1 MTHRCILQIAL
12 LLCFSTTALS
22 TSYRLLQFQQR
33 SSSLACQKL
42 LLQLLQLPGM
52 PQHCLEERMDFK
64 VPDEI
69 KQPQQ
74 FQKEDAV
81 LVIYEMLQQIFCILR
96 RNFSS
101 TGWTETISEKNLL
114 AEVSRQMDRL
124 ETILGEIMEKEN
136 FTGVNMTILHLKK
149 YYLQIVQYLK
159 SKEYSNC
166 AWTVVRVE
174 ILRNFSFLN
183 HLTDYLHN

>member
-22 TSYRLLQFQQR
+22 TSYRLLRFQQR
-33 SSSLACQKL
+33 SSNLACKKL
-42 LLQLLQLPGM
+42 LWQLPGM
-52 PQHCLEERMDFK
+52 PQHCLEDRMDFE
-64 VPDEI
+64 VPEEI

-74 FQKEDAV
+74 FRKEDAV
-81 LVIYEMLQQIFCILR
+81 FIIYEMLQQIFGILR

-101 TGWTETISEKNLL
+101 TSWTETITENLL
-114 AEVSRQMDRL
+114 VEVYGQMDRL
-124 ETILGEIMEKEN
+124 ETILEEIMEKEN
-136 FTGVNMTILHLKK
+136 FTGVYMTILHLKK
-149 YYLQIVQYLK
+149 YYLRIMQYLK

-183 HLTDYLHN
+183 RLTDYLHN

>member
-1 MTHRCILQIAL
+1 MTHRCILQTAL

-22 TSYRLLQFQQR
+22 MSYRLLQFQQR
-33 SSSLACQKL
+33 SSNLACQKL
-42 LLQLLQLPGM
+42 LRRLPGM
-52 PQHCLEERMDFK
+52 PQHCLEDRMDFK
-64 VPDEI
+64 VPEEI

-74 FQKEDAV
+74 FRKEDAV
-81 LVIYEMLQQIFCILR
+81 LVTYEMLQQIFGILR

-101 TGWTETISEKNLL
+101 TGWTETITENLL
-114 AEVSRQMDRL
+114 VEVYGQMDRL
-124 ETILGEIMEKEN
+124 ETILEEIMEKEN
-136 FTGVNMTILHLKK
+136 FTSVVTILHLKK
-149 YYLQIVQYLK
+149 YYLQIMQYLK

-183 HLTDYLHN
+183 CLTDYLHN

>member
-33 SSSLACQKL
+33 SSNLACQKL
-42 LLQLLQLPGM
+42 LQQLPGM
-52 PQHCLEERMDFK
+52 PQHCLEDRMDFK
-64 VPDEI
+64 VPEEI

-81 LVIYEMLQQIFCILR
+81 LVIYEMLQQIFGILR

-101 TGWTETISEKNLL
+101 TGWTKTITENLL
-114 AEVSRQMDRL
+114 VEVYGQMDRL
-124 ETILGEIMEKEN
+124 ENILEEIMEKEN
-136 FTGVNMTILHLKK
+136 FTRGVNILHLKK

-183 HLTDYLHN
+183 RLTDYLHN